1 MNHVLQGTAQPLK
14 KSKPKARRT
23 RVPKWLVILLIAA
36 LFFQIIAYSI
46 VTIAGSYL
54 IDQHIL
60 SKTAGSSLGGKGT
73 YVATDEMPAYLKD
86 AFIAIEDHRY
96 YYHKGIDYIA
106 FGRALWINTMS
117 ESKRQGGS
125 TISMQLARNLFLTN
139 EKTYTRKLK
148 EAFIAMNLERQYS
161 KDEILEMY
169 LNNIYFGHGK
179 YGIEAAAQ
187 YYFGKT
193 VRLHDPK
200 LKTINESE
208 AAMLAALPKAP
219 ENYSP
224 IKYPDKAMTRQHVV
238 LSRMKK
244 LGYITD
250 EQEQNFLKQ
259 KINVPATGNELSR
272 AASQS

>member
-14 KSKPKARRT
+14 QSKPKTWRT

-36 LFFQIIAYSI
+36 LFLQVIAYFI
-46 VTIAGSYL
+46 VTIAGTYL
-54 IDQHIL
+54 IDQQIL
-60 SKTAGSSLGGKGT
+60 TKTVGSSLGGQGT

-86 AFIAIEDHRY
+86 AFIAIEDHRF

-139 EKTYTRKLK
+139 EKTYTRKVK
-148 EAFIAMNLERQYS
+148 EALIAMNLERQFS
-161 KDEILEMY
+161 KDEIVEMY

-187 YYFGKT
+187 HYFGKT

-250 EQEQNFLKQ
+250 KQEQDFLKQ
-259 KINVPATGNELSR
+259 KIILPTTGNELSR

>member
-14 KSKPKARRT
+14 QSKPKTWRT

-36 LFFQIIAYSI
+36 LFLQVIAYSI
-46 VTIAGSYL
+46 VTIAGTYL
-54 IDQHIL
+54 IDQQIL
-60 SKTAGSSLGGKGT
+60 TKTVGSSLGGQGT

-86 AFIAIEDHRY
+86 AFIAIEDHRF

-139 EKTYTRKLK
+139 EKTYTRKVK
-148 EAFIAMNLERQYS
+148 EALIAMNLERQFS
-161 KDEILEMY
+161 KDEIVEMY

-187 YYFGKT
+187 HYFGKT

-250 EQEQNFLKQ
+250 KQEQDFLKQ
-259 KINVPATGNELSR
+259 KIILPTTGNELSR

>member
-54 IDQHIL
+54 IDQQIL
-60 SKTAGSSLGGKGT
+60 SKTVGSSLGGKGT

-86 AFIAIEDHRY
+86 SFIAIEDHRY

-139 EKTYTRKLK
+139 EKTYTRKIK
-148 EAFIAMNLERQYS
+148 EALIAMNLERQYS

-244 LGYITD
+244 LGYITE

>member
-36 LFFQIIAYSI
+36 LFLQIIAYSI

-54 IDQHIL
+54 IDQQIL

-73 YVATDEMPAYLKD
+73 YVATDEMPSYLKD

-148 EAFIAMNLERQYS
+148 EALIAMNLERQYT

-250 EQEQNFLKQ
+250 EQERNFLKQ

>member
-1 MNHVLQGTAQPLK
+1 MNHVLQGTAQPLEQ
-14 KSKPKARRT
+14 SKHNTWRT
-23 RVPKWLVILLIAA
+23 KVPKWLVIFLVAA
-36 LFFQIIAYSI
+36 LFLQVIVYSTI
-46 VTIAGSYL
+46 TIAGTYL
-54 IDQHIL
+54 IDQQIL
-60 SKTAGSSLGGKGT
+60 TKTVGSSLGGQGT
-73 YVATDEMPAYLKD
+73 YVAADEMPTYLKD

-96 YYHKGIDYIA
+96 YNHKGIDYIA

-148 EAFIAMNLERQYS
+148 EAFIAMNLERQFT
-161 KDEILEMY
+161 KDEIVEMY

-187 YYFGKT
+187 HYFGKT

-200 LKTINESE
+200 FKTINESE

-244 LGYITD
+244 LGYITNKQ
-250 EQEQNFLKQ
+250 EQEFLKQ
-259 KINVPATGNELSR
+259 KIIIKTNGNTLSR
-272 AASQS
+272 VASQS